1 MYQPFSQIES
11 EIFLKEINTNF
22 LRKLDFK
29 KILSYN
35 DLLKKINSNNEI
47 TYKSKSFKKNFIK
60 DLNLNLNTSY
70 GRISY
75 FKNMTIPGGNVEC
88 SGSTNMVE
96 KNPKI
101 KFDCKIL
108 INDQKKLKKFFNK
121 KQR

>member
-60 DLNLNLNTSY
+60 
-70 GRISY
+70 I
-75 FKNMTIPGGNVEC
+75 
-88 SGSTNMVE
+88 
-96 KNPKI
+96 
-101 KFDCKIL
+101 
-108 INDQKKLKKFFNK
+108 
-121 KQR
+121 